1 MKGLL
6 FLIDFTKAFDSVPW
20 SFIHVYKALEYF
32 RVGNNIIN
40 WTKILNKDFKASVS
54 QCGFQSE

>member
-6 FLIDFTKAFDSVPW
+6 VLIDFTKAFDSVPW
-20 SFIHVYKALEYF
+20 SFIYNALEYF

-40 WTKILNKDFKASVS
+40 WTKKLNKDFKASVS
-54 QCGFQSE
+54 QCGFLSE